1 MIYCPEVGYPKILL
15 ADSGSQIV
23 KSVESM
29 KLNIRDIQHKLH
41 QDVRLEFELCPVGG
55 LNVNGK
61 VERKIREI
69 KKSLEKSVSNERLSI
84 IQWETIAAVANCIN
98 DLPIAL
104 GNKKSNFES
113 MDLFFFLR
121 PILPSVTCWLDVIS

>member
-1 MIYCPEVGYPKILL
+1 
-15 ADSGSQIV
+15 
-23 KSVESM
+23 M

-55 LNVNGK
+55 HNVNGK

-84 IQWETIAAVANCIN
+84 IQWETIAAEVANCIN
-98 DLPIAL
+98 DLPLAL

-113 MDLFFFLR
+113 MDLIT
-121 PILPSVTCWLDVIS
+121 PN